1 MLTLGIRRI
10 CIILRHIQSWFEAVL
25 ALAILQSCAQRGPK
39 WPFWGQKWPNMASLP
54 MSQTGLRGPKMIP
67 DDQYNMFLTIW
78 GHFGPNLAYKKIL
91 GKFTKVLGFGKTP
104 PHVGKNS
111 QIISFFFFESV
122 PKAKNKTRF
131 SMPPPPSLFQELFQ
145 KYVF

>member
-1 MLTLGIRRI
+1 MLTLGTGRT
-10 CIILRHIQSWFEAVL
+10 CIILRHIPSWFEAVL
-25 ALAILQSCAQRGPK
+25 AIAILQSCAQRGPK
-39 WPFWGQKWPNMASLP
+39 WPFWGQKWPNMAGLP
-54 MSQTGLRGPKMIP
+54 MSQSGLRGPKMIP

-111 QIISFFFFESV
+111 QIIPYFFFEWV
-122 PKAKNKTRF
+122 PYFFMRSLNKPNKTIKDGGI
-131 SMPPPPSLFQELFQ
+131 SP
-145 KYVF
+145 

>member
-1 MLTLGIRRI
+1 MRPPGNLQYREGVGDPARSLDIYDEKDEKDVSQSLLGTLPNKKND
-10 CIILRHIQSWFEAVL
+10 IIWEFFPNV
-25 ALAILQSCAQRGPK
+25 GPPPPPPPFGNPLSQ

-54 MSQTGLRGPKMIP
+54 MSQSGLRGPKMIP

-104 PHVGKNS
+104 PPMLGK
-111 QIISFFFFESV
+111 I
-122 PKAKNKTRF
+122 PK
-131 SMPPPPSLFQELFQ
+131 
-145 KYVF
+145 